1 MHPQPVST
9 TQTVTARSSAA
20 RVEASQNRVLWGI
33 VCAVLVLIGVAILAV
48 RTDSLNL
55 LLVMVVALTIFAL
68 MVIKSARRPDMY
80 CPHCGTIGTPSLR
93 RKGSGAMQIVLL
105 LFFVVPGILYWMWR
119 QTARP
124 EVCPTCR
131 QPGLI
136 PADSPRAVEMRRGR

>member
-1 MHPQPVST
+1 MPLAACRECGHDVSTEATSCPHCGVPSPSARQAAPPSPADASAARAPSAPSPFRRPPAGHPQPAST

-80 CPHCGTIGTPSLR
+80 
-93 RKGSGAMQIVLL
+93 
-105 LFFVVPGILYWMWR
+105 
-119 QTARP
+119 
-124 EVCPTCR
+124 
-131 QPGLI
+131 
-136 PADSPRAVEMRRGR
+136 